1 MPRLSVLKRA
11 KIIHFCQQGMSDR
24 LIAVK
29 EKVDRRT
36 VARWRKRSA
45 ESDVLQDL
53 PRSGRPRITSAKTNE
68 KMKKIAISKR
78 TIPAFKIAQRV
89 KTRHNTQPSASTVRR
104 RLKDL
109 GVVSTKAISKPLL
122 TEKNKKIRLQFAKDN
137 KLRDWNKVNFSDER
151 TFYLEKNKGKFWT
164 NKGERVTRCTVKH
177 PPKVNIFASFGING
191 LGKMFLFEENL
202 NAVLLKKF

>member
-122 TEKNKKIRLQFAKDN
+122 TQKNKKIHLQFAKDN
-137 KLRDWNKVNFSDER
+137 KFRDWNKVNFSDEK
-151 TFYLEKNKGKFWT
+151 TFFMENNKGKF
-164 NKGERVTRCTVKH
+164 
-177 PPKVNIFASFGING
+177 
-191 LGKMFLFEENL
+191 
-202 NAVLLKKF
+202 